1 MKTFLRCI
9 MTAISVIS
17 AIFSTNAAE
26 NVIKKNLNV
35 SSFNEI
41 EASSAINVVYT
52 QTNGDYSATVEM
64 SKNDENY
71 FIFEQKGLKII
82 AKRKSKRHNWNT
94 KSITLYISA
103 PYLVDIELSGAST
116 FKADKINQLNKNLEI
131 DCSGASSF
139 KANKV
144 NANNFSIDCSGASSA
159 SVSVNAK
166 KVEVDCS
173 GASKITISGTANLA
187 EYDASGASSISAA
200 DLKANKG
207 EVEASGASNIT
218 CSIQNLYSRES
229 SGASKI
235 TNK

>member
-9 MTAISVIS
+9 MTAIAVIS
-17 AIFSTNAAE
+17 AILSTNAAE
-26 NVIKKNLNV
+26 NVVKKNLNV

-52 QTNGDYSATVEM
+52 QTNGDFSAAVEM
-64 SKNDENY
+64 NKKDENY
-71 FIFEQKGLKII
+71 FIFEQKGSKII
-82 AKRKSKRHNWNT
+82 AKRKQKKHNWNT

-103 PYLVDIELSGAST
+103 PYLVDIELSGASS
-116 FKADKINQLNKNLEI
+116 FKADKINQLNKNLDI

-139 KANKV
+139 KVNTI

-159 SVSVNAK
+159 SLSVNAK
-166 KVEVDCS
+166 KIEVDCS
-173 GASKITISGTANLA
+173 GASKVAISGTANLA

-207 EVEASGASNIT
+207 EVEASGASNVT
-218 CSIQNLYSRES
+218 CSIQNLYRRVS